1 MHSKRLLGSSRPSL
15 SMPNPIQHQQQKQ
28 QQQRLQPV
36 AVSYADAPSQ
46 AAQAGVTQ
54 PAAAA
59 AAVARSPKH
68 NTLQEAV
75 PWRQAGHGLS
85 LFTDG
90 SSCFRVWAPHATSA
104 TLQVVPAD
112 QFVAAPPPA
121 LRSNDEEAAVD
132 ATPAEYTTPPDEV
145 QQAGLKEYRLDREGA
160 DWGADLP
167 AGATPQGAAYRL
179 ILGSPDGNTL
189 MYRRDPWARSA
200 EAASSW
206 CFVHS
211 PAAYTWQ
218 HTEWQPLSFDK
229 HVIYEMHIGSFT
241 PEGTLRAAITK
252 LPHIA
257 SLGFTLLELMPCQE
271 HSDPWGYNPRQLLAL
286 HRGLGTPEDMA
297 AFVDAAHGLG
307 LGVMMDVVLHHGA
320 PNGNMLWDFDGWE
333 EGHNGGIYHEGAP
346 DCMWGRQWAFWKGE
360 VRAMIAGACEGW
372 LRDYRM
378 DGLRFDSI
386 KDVPMDMVQEIT
398 WGLKQ
403 RYPGRFLSAEITPE
417 DPRLMAEY
425 GFDAIWVHSGY
436 FDIIQQHRALGRGHH
451 GGGDWAGGWDL
462 PKLREA
468 MGVHYG
474 FERPDQC
481 IKYMT
486 GSHDQVGCQRNGG
499 WYQDY
504 SLVGGHHRYAVDQFC
519 GGRTDRN
526 AIASARLWYAANVG
540 AAGAPLMFMGTEMA
554 QNGWWHTDEW
564 HRINWDNAEDEI
576 GRGMMAAVADVNAL
590 RVSHPV
596 MRYGWSNC
604 IHEDRAN
611 GIMGYE
617 RVAEGEA
624 RVIVVVNAA
633 RGYWQDGNYGLWVG
647 GGGSFQQIYCSQDV
661 QYGGDPKWV
670 SNDIVAEYDGKIY
683 LNLPPS
689 CTLMLVQQG

>member
-1 MHSKRLLGSSRPSL
+1 MTSLFGSHVAAPGLHSNQRSSRPRATRQHASPIPMHSKRLLGSSRPSL

-121 LRSNDEEAAVD
+121 LRSNDEDAAVD

-167 AGATPQGAAYRL
+167 AGVTPQGAAYRL

-229 HVIYEMHIGSFT
+229 HIIYEMHIGSFT

-486 GSHDQVGCQRNGG
+486 GSHDQVVKAERVLEQRLRVGCSG
-499 WYQDY
+499 Y
-504 SLVGGHHRYAVDQFC
+504 C
-519 GGRTDRN
+519 
-526 AIASARLWYAANVG
+526 
-540 AAGAPLMFMGTEMA
+540 
-554 QNGWWHTDEW
+554 
-564 HRINWDNAEDEI
+564 
-576 GRGMMAAVADVNAL
+576 RGMMAAVADVNAL